1 MTDAYEPI
9 TPDEFDKRLLAMLED
24 TPAQQLLA
32 ISGVYEIISE
42 DFNEGILID
51 YELDNE
57 HYMTEEACL
66 ESFLD
71 GLGYSGRD
79 IRTRIDKAKHA
90 YDDDIMLRED
100 YNNYT
105 DALCKAGEI
114 SQYLYDN
121 IDNPF

>member
-1 MTDAYEPI
+1 MTDAYAPI
-9 TPDEFDKRLLAMLED
+9 TQDEFNKRLLAMLDD

-42 DFNEGILID
+42 DFNNDILVD

-71 GLGYSGRD
+71 ILDCTGRD
-79 IRTRIDKAKHA
+79 IWTRIDKAKHT
-90 YDDDIMLRED
+90 YNDDIMLREY

-105 DALCKAGEI
+105 DALCQDGEI

-121 IDNPF
+121 MDNPF